1 MMRTRREITWIT
13 GFLWAILAI
22 QGFCPL
28 FAQSSAEDVSHAVPS
43 MAAPTREVTT
53 LRKDVDL
60 VLVSVSVL
68 DSEQKVLTGLR
79 KEDFQ
84 VLDNQKEQQIRYFST
99 EEVPVS
105 LTVVLDA
112 SGSMEAKLPKA
123 IAAAR
128 RLFESASSRD
138 ECRLLIVRGR
148 PGNYIPID
156 DLSDVHRV
164 LDPLQ
169 AKGYTALWDSMYL
182 AAHDLQKREKYPRKV
197 MVVISDGGDNRSR
210 YTEKELRKSLEESDV
225 QVYVVGLYNPFSR
238 IPEQRSGPASLDE
251 LANATGGRM
260 YTAMDSDSLLS
271 AVEKINQEA
280 RSQYVLGY
288 MPSPL
293 AHNGKWRK
301 LRVTV
306 RKPDGTPKVYVD
318 ARRSYYV
325 PGD

>member
-1 MMRTRREITWIT
+1 
-13 GFLWAILAI
+13 
-22 QGFCPL
+22 
-28 FAQSSAEDVSHAVPS
+28 
-43 MAAPTREVTT
+43 MASPTREVTT
-53 LRKDVDL
+53 LRENVDL

-128 RLFESASSRD
+128 RLFEFSSSSD
-138 ECRLLIVRGR
+138 ECRLLIVRGK
-148 PGNYIPID
+148 PGNYISID
-156 DLSDVHRV
+156 DLSDVHPV
-164 LDPLQ
+164 LDAIQ

-182 AAHDLQKREKYPRKV
+182 AAHDLQKRDKYSRKV

-210 YTEKELRKSLEESDV
+210 YTEKELRKFLEESDV

-238 IPEQRSGPASLDE
+238 IPEERSGPVSLDE
-251 LANATGGRM
+251 LANVTGGRM
-260 YTAMDSDSLLS
+260 YTAMDRESLLS

-288 MPSPL
+288 MPNPL

-306 RKPDGTPKVYVD
+306 RKPDGIPKVYVD
-318 ARRSYYV
+318 ARHSYYV